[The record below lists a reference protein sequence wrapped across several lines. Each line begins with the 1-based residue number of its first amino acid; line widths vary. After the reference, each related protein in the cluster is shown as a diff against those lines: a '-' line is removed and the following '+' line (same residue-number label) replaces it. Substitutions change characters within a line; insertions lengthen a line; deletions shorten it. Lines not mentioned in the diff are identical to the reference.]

1 VNSEMG
7 ENSPKKRVTAIWS
20 RDVDAT
26 RLAGRTQMI
35 EAIRRELSSNYVA
48 EHLRVQ
54 NVLERRKLSSFL
66 GSIVMAL
73 QTLLTGRLPSLQCL
87 LFCDSDNHQQLLA
100 RLRENRPDTLYC
112 DGVRTFYLLKRM
124 GPLRQEMR
132 IVVDFDD
139 LMSRR
144 MEALSTT
151 KTSLTLGYLHDK
163 IPRRLRSALGLGV
176 VSRFIVRYEQ
186 AALTSVE
193 NLIGQWA
200 DVVVLVSQV
209 EGEAL
214 RARYKKLGYQAQV
227 KVIPPAV
234 GVIAPP
240 RIYQSVSRF
249 IFIGTDAL
257 PQNKLTIQRLLDLWQ
272 LAKPDL
278 EIHLFGHMISQ
289 WAPVRGVV
297 FRGYAPNLQDVYAKD
312 VVLLAPGALRGGLKT
327 KVAEAFAHGCAVVGN
342 EITFEGMHLP
352 DYPLR
357 VEREEELVDILKFP
371 LSYLHSM
378 TVSAELGQ
386 QYIRNFVNTRQ
397 FQKNWADVLG

>member
-7 ENSPKKRVTAIWS
+7 TNSPKTRVTAIWS
-20 RDVDAT
+20 RDVDTT
-26 RLAGRTQMI
+26 RLAGRTQI
-35 EAIRRELSSNYVA
+35 IQAIRRELSFNYLA

-54 NVLERRKLSSFL
+54 NVLERRTL
-66 GSIVMAL
+66 GSFTGSILMAL
-73 QTLLTGRLPSLQCL
+73 KTLLTGRLPSLQCL
-87 LFCDSDNHQQLLA
+87 LFCDFHNHRQLLA
-100 RLRENRPDTLYC
+100 RLRENHPDTLYC

-124 GPLRQEMR
+124 GSFRKEMR

-144 MEALSTT
+144 MQALSTT
-151 KTSLTLGYLHDK
+151 KTALSLGYLHDK
-163 IPRRLRSALGLGV
+163 IPRPLRLALALGV
-176 VSRFIVRYEQ
+176 VSKFIARYEQ
-186 AALTSVE
+186 AALTGVE
-193 NLIGQWA
+193 NLVGQWA
-200 DVVVLVSQV
+200 DVVVLVSQM
-209 EGEAL
+209 EGQAL

-234 GVIAPP
+234 EVVAPP

-257 PQNKLTIQRLLDLWQ
+257 PQNKLTIQLLLDLWQ
-272 LAKPDL
+272 LAEPEL

-289 WAPVRGVV
+289 WAPVPGVV
-297 FRGYAPNLQDVYAKD
+297 FRGYAPNLQDVYANG
-312 VVLLAPGALRGGLKT
+312 VVLVAPGVLRGGLKT

-371 LSYLHSM
+371 LSYLNRMSA
-378 TVSAELGQ
+378 SAESGQ
-386 QYIRNFVNTRQ
+386 QYIRNLVNRQQ
-397 FQKNWADVLG
+397 FQKSWADVLR

>member
-1 VNSEMG
+1 MG
-7 ENSPKKRVTAIWS
+7 TNPPKTRVTAIWS
-20 RDVDAT
+20 RDVDAA

-35 EAIRRELSSNYVA
+35 QAIRRELSSNYLA
-48 EHLRVQ
+48 EHLRVE
-54 NVLERRKLSSFL
+54 NVLERRKLGSFC
-66 GSIVMAL
+66 GSILMAF
-73 QTLLTGRLPSLQCL
+73 QTLLAGRLPSLQCL
-87 LFCDSDNHQQLLA
+87 LFCDFFNHRQLLA
-100 RLRENRPDTLYC
+100 RLRENHPDTLYC
-112 DGVRTFYLLKRM
+112 DGIRTFYFLKRM
-124 GPLRQEMR
+124 GPFRKKMR

-151 KTSLTLGYLHDK
+151 KTSLSLGYLQDK
-163 IPRRLRSALGLGV
+163 IPGRLRSVLALSGV
-176 VSRFIVRYEQ
+176 SKLIARYEQ

-193 NLIGQWA
+193 NLVGQWA

-209 EGEAL
+209 EGQAL

-234 GVIAPP
+234 EVVAPP

-257 PQNKLTIQRLLDLWQ
+257 PQNKLTIQLLLDLWK
-272 LAKPDL
+272 LAEPEL
-278 EIHLFGHMISQ
+278 EIHLFGHMVSP

-297 FRGYAPNLQDVYAKD
+297 FRGYAPNLRDVYVKD
-312 VVLLAPGALRGGLKT
+312 VVLLAPGVLRGGLKT
-327 KVAEAFAHGCAVVGN
+327 KAAEAFAHGCAVVGN

-357 VEREEELVDILKFP
+357 VEREEELMDILKFP
-371 LSYLHSM
+371 LSYLHRM
-378 TVSAELGQ
+378 SASVELGQ
-386 QYIRNFVNTRQ
+386 QYIRNFVSKQQ